1 MVDTDAD
8 VSNLMSRVTQKGL
21 SAREGKL
28 EISEQASMILH
39 RLGEEKGERGRHV
52 TRPEDSASTK
62 KAEETRAVMQY
73 MTEESGCITLSKNT

>member
-8 VSNLMSRVTQKGL
+8 VSISNLMSRVTQKGL

-52 TRPEDSASTK
+52 T
-62 KAEETRAVMQY
+62 
-73 MTEESGCITLSKNT
+73 